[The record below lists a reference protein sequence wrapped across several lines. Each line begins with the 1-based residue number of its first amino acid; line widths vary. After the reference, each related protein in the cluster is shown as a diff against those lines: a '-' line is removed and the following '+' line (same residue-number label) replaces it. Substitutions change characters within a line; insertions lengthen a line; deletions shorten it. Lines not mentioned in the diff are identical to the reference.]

1 MLPLRV
7 IDDQGVTVKM
17 MQPIAMSA
25 LSVVASAATLAAS
38 GHPPRPLT
46 IAQIASAPF
55 PYELTPSPRDG
66 SVAWI
71 YNERGA
77 RNVWVAQPGPRG
89 GYSARRLTPYTGDD
103 GNVISNLAWNGDG
116 KTLFY
121 TRGGLSWNAE
131 VAVNPLS
138 LPGGPR
144 AGAVW
149 EVSLNGGEP
158 RRLGEGTM
166 PAPSPKGDLLV
177 YLHDGQPWMTTSDA
191 AAKPAPLF
199 VDRGRVDSLAW
210 SPDATRLAFVSHRP
224 AHSIVG
230 IYELATHS
238 IRWIAPGI
246 DDDLDPVWSPD
257 GRRIAF
263 VRTPS
268 DPVVPFTSNR
278 EGTPWEIWVAD
289 AATGQGRK
297 IWRAADGVGSRFRP
311 LFNSRDSLFWG
322 TGERLVFPWEVTGWV
337 RLYSIAADGG
347 APLLLTPGD
356 SEVFGAQLSSDRAR
370 LVYSSNQGDLD
381 RRHIWELSVLH
392 GQPRQLTRGDGVEDM
407 PAIAVDNRIFALRGE
422 ARSPLRPVQVTNE
435 GMTDLAPDAIARNFP
450 SQDLVQ
456 PQLVTFA
463 AADGATIHGQ
473 LFIPRG
479 RTAPGP
485 ALLFFHG
492 GPTNRQMFAAWDP
505 FETHTH
511 LYESSQYLA
520 NHGYVVLS
528 VNYRGGAG
536 YGFEY
541 REPPRFGAGGASEL
555 DDIIGAARYMQSRP
569 DVDPKR
575 LGVWGGSY
583 GGRMTLLA
591 LAQAPQ
597 FFAAGVSYSG
607 IYDWVTMPEFNVNG
621 AQPGNEAAVRLAY
634 DSGPVAHMD
643 RWRAP
648 VLLMLGDADPIV
660 NIQQT
665 TALAAVLRAKKIPVD
680 VLMLPDEVH
689 FLLRDSSWNTV
700 FEATK
705 DYFDKHL

>member
-1 MLPLRV
+1 MML
-7 IDDQGVTVKM
+7 
-17 MQPIAMSA
+17 PIAMGA
-25 LSVVASAATLAAS
+25 LSVMASAAAPAAAS
-38 GHPPRPLT
+38 EHAAPPLT
-46 IAQIASAPF
+46 MARIASAPF
-55 PYELTPSPRDG
+55 PYELTASPVDG
-66 SVAWI
+66 AVAWI

-77 RNVWVAQPGPRG
+77 RNVWVAQPASDG
-89 GYSARRLTPYTGDD
+89 GYTARRLTPYSADD

-116 KTLFY
+116 KALFY

-131 VAVNPLS
+131 LAVNPLS
-138 LPGGPR
+138 LPSGPQ

-149 EVSLNGGEP
+149 EVSLNGGAP
-158 RRLGEGTM
+158 RRIGEGTL
-166 PAPSPKGDLLV
+166 PSPSPKGDIV
-177 YLHDGQPWMTTSDA
+177 VFLHGGQPWVTGSHGD
-191 AAKPAPLF
+191 AKPAPLF
-199 VDRGRVDSLAW
+199 IDRGRVGSLAW
-210 SPDATRLAFVSHRP
+210 SPDGTRLAFVSDRP

-230 IYELATHS
+230 VYDFASRS
-238 IRWIAPGI
+238 IHWIAPGI
-246 DDDLDPVWSPD
+246 DYDIDPVWSPD
-257 GRRIAF
+257 GKRIAF

-278 EGTPWEIWVAD
+278 EGTPWELWVAD
-289 AATGQGRK
+289 AATGQGRR
-297 IWRAADGVGSRFRP
+297 IWRAADGVGSRFRL
-311 LFNSRDSLFWG
+311 LFNSRDSIFWG
-322 TGERLVFPWEVTGWV
+322 AGDRLVFPWEATGWV
-337 RLYSIAADGG
+337 RLYSVSAEGG
-347 APLLLTPGD
+347 EPRLLTPGE
-356 SEVFGAQLSSDRAR
+356 SEVFGAQLGRDRSH

-381 RRHIWELSVLH
+381 RRHIWELSLMQ
-392 GQPRQLTRGDGVEDM
+392 GRARQITHGDGVEDM
-407 PAIAVDNRIFALRGE
+407 PAIGVDNRIFALRGG
-422 ARSPLRPVQVTNE
+422 ARRPLRPVRIAKE
-435 GMTDLAPDAIARNFP
+435 EMIDLAPAAVPTNFP
-450 SQDLVQ
+450 AEALIV
-456 PQLVTFA
+456 PQLVTFK
-463 AADGATIHGQ
+463 AADGAILHGQ
-473 LFIPRG
+473 LFVPRG
-479 RTAPGP
+479 RAAPGP

-505 FETHTH
+505 FETHSH

-555 DDIIGAARYMQSRP
+555 DDIVGAARYMQSRP

-591 LAQAPQ
+591 LAEAPQ
-597 FFAAGVSYSG
+597 YFAAGVSYSG
-607 IYDWVTMPEFNVNG
+607 IYDWVTMPEFDVNG

-643 RWRAP
+643 KWRAP

-680 VLMLPDEVH
+680 VLMIPDEVH